1 MPERL
6 NVNPNRMELLKL
18 KRRLAVARRG
28 HHLLKEKLDELMKP
42 FLALVKEAARLR
54 SGLEAELVEAHGL
67 FTLARSGMSPA
78 ELEQALE
85 HPRASASVEAR
96 SRPVVSVMAP
106 DLSVEV
112 EGGIDCY
119 GFASTPAL
127 LDVSLV
133 RFEELLPGL
142 VELAQ
147 QEKTVQMLAEEIEK
161 TRRRVNALEYVL
173 LPQLEETIRH
183 ITMKLDEFERSNLTR
198 LMKIKEMA
206 AQESR
211 RPA

>member
-42 FLALVKEAARLR
+42 FLAMVKDVARLR
-54 SGLEAELVEAHGL
+54 SGLEAELVKAHGL

-78 ELEQALE
+78 QLEQALSY
-85 HPRASASVEAR
+85 PRASTTVKVG

-112 EGGIDCY
+112 TGGIDCY
-119 GFASTPAL
+119 GLASTPAL
-127 LDVSLV
+127 LDESLGYM
-133 RFEELLPGL
+133 EELLPEL
-142 VELAQ
+142 VEMAQ

-173 LPQLEETIRH
+173 LPQLEESIRY

-198 LMKIKEMA
+198 LMKIKQMTGR
-206 AQESR
+206 ESTGLI
-211 RPA
+211 